1 MQKGVCFM
9 RKKYSIGFLIL
20 TIVTIFL
27 LVFVYRIS
35 YQKALLDMETELLEE
50 YTDLEECYYIKGS
63 DGYVTV
69 YLADGETVYEYTSIP
84 MGELPESIQA
94 ELQDGKKVYSIR
106 QVYGFLENYSS

>member
-1 MQKGVCFM
+1 M
-9 RKKYSIGFLIL
+9 RKKYSIGFLVL
-20 TIVTIFL
+20 TVVIIFL
-27 LVFVYRIS
+27 LVFVYKIS
-35 YQKALLDMETELLEE
+35 YEKALLDMEAELLEE

-84 MGELPESIQA
+84 MNELPESIQV
-94 ELQDGKKVYSIR
+94 ELKEGKKVYSIG